1 MSLFFNNIK
10 NVIKL
15 NTLSQRQKSK
25 AFTVIEIAVG
35 MMIVSLIYMTVS
47 PAIVASVNN
56 AKTSTTSNV
65 IEESITTID
74 DFFKKNGRFPDSLEE
89 VFDEVP
95 IDPWGNPYQYTN
107 IQNAKGKGK
116 GKFRKDKNLVPIN
129 SDYDFYSMGPDGKT
143 ASPLTAAISQD
154 DIVRGRNGLFVG
166 VAADY

>member
-1 MSLFFNNIK
+1 LS
-10 NVIKL
+10 
-15 NTLSQRQKSK
+15 TLSKRQKSK

-35 MMIVSLIYMTVS
+35 MMIVALVYTTVT
-47 PAIVASVNN
+47 PAIIASINN
-56 AKTSTTSNV
+56 AKTSTTNND
-65 IEESITTID
+65 IEEAQTEID
-74 DFFKKNGRFPDSLEE
+74 DFYKKNGRFPDSLDE

-107 IQNAKGKGK
+107 ILNAKGKGK